1 MNKDILQLT
10 LRSYLQNT
18 QVHEHE
24 FHQLVLPVKGQLEL
38 DVGCI
43 SGVVD
48 KQHGAVIAAGREHS
62 FEGRQENCFIVADI
76 PSGLAPR
83 LEALPAFL
91 ELDGIVVQYIR
102 FLHEELVLRK
112 DAVNPLLQRQM
123 LLLLVQLLDERFGS
137 RKTVDRRVEM
147 ARAYLEQNFEKTV
160 TMGSL
165 ANTAN
170 LSERHLRE
178 LFQSSY
184 GMSPSQYLMELRMQ
198 AAWNL
203 LKTTEHS
210 VQSISEKV
218 GYQNISAF
226 SDRFRKHFGSSPQ
239 QFRRQGK

>member
-1 MNKDILQLT
+1 MSKNILQLT

-24 FHQLVLPVKGQLEL
+24 FHQLVLPVQGMLEM
-38 DVGCI
+38 DVGRK

-48 KQHGAVIAAGREHS
+48 NQHAAVIAAGLEHTYAGS
-62 FEGRQENCFIVADI
+62 QENRFIVADI

-83 LEALPAFL
+83 FEVLPAFI
-91 ELDGIVVQYIR
+91 ELDGTVVHYIR
-102 FLHEELVLRK
+102 FLHEELTRQK
-112 DAVNPLLQRQM
+112 GGVNQLLQRQM

-137 RKTVDRRVEM
+137 QKVTDRRVEM
-147 ARAYLEQNFEKTV
+147 ARGFLEKHFAESV
-160 TMGSL
+160 TMSSL
-165 ANTAN
+165 ANVAN

-184 GMSPSQYLMELRMQ
+184 GMSPSQYLLELRMQ
-198 AAWNL
+198 TAWSL
-203 LKTTEHS
+203 LKTTEQS
-210 VQSISEKV
+210 VQRISEKV

-239 QFRRQGK
+239 QFRR